1 MNPYLPNNNSLYQ
14 NPYLSSPYQNKL
26 DIVHV
31 NGENGAKAYQMPANS
46 NTLLLD
52 DTAPIV
58 WLAQTDGAGY
68 KTVTPYSITPYKPE
82 PPVDIKE
89 LENRITK
96 LEDLLNDKSKQSDV
110 IKAEP
115 HTDTWKSSEYK
126 TDDKYF

>member
-1 MNPYLPNNNSLYQ
+1 MNPYLQNQPYT
-14 NPYLSSPYQNKL
+14 NPYLTPTFQAKL

-31 NGENGAKAYQMPANS
+31 NGENGARAFQMPANS

-82 PPVDIKE
+82 PPVDLKA

-96 LEDLLNDKSKQSDV
+96 IEEALNDRKQSDV
-110 IKAEP
+110 VIVEQKHSDAWKSAEP
-115 HTDTWKSSEYK
+115 KANDNY
-126 TDDKYF
+126 Y